1 MFRRHV
7 DFFAVLVIT
16 LGLLAFSKM
25 SAFVWMDGGNSL
37 NLRNA
42 IHIEYCPIP
51 DRVLSSLAHML
62 NR

>member
-1 MFRRHV
+1 MFRRHI
-7 DFFAVLVIT
+7 DFFAVLIIT

-37 NLRNA
+37 SLRNA

>member
-1 MFRRHV
+1 
-7 DFFAVLVIT
+7 
-16 LGLLAFSKM
+16 M